1 MILFPEILK
10 LLSISLIKEINEE
23 KNIDSLLHL
32 KNNDV
37 NNISIVEGDKKG

>member
-1 MILFPEILK
+1 MILFPEISK

-23 KNIDSLLHL
+23 KNINSLLHL